1 MTVII
6 TGGSSGIGLAASRLF
21 AEYGCFVFELSRHD
35 ASVPKVTHIDCDVT
49 DDASVQTVISR
60 IAAETARVDALI
72 VCAGF
77 GISGSVENTEIS
89 DAKRQFDVNYFGAVS
104 AITAALPYL
113 RESRGRIIIVSS
125 VAAILPVPFQAHYS
139 ASKSAL
145 NALVLSLRGE
155 TAPHGVSVCA
165 VLPGDTKTGFTGSRI
180 KKTDDG
186 VYSAV
191 SDKSVRKMERDE
203 QNGMDPASVARLIF
217 RVARKKTVRPFYI
230 AGPLYRL
237 FGFAVKVLP
246 ARLVCYIES
255 KMYG

>member
-21 AEYGCFVFELSRHD
+21 AGCGDSVYELSRHD
-35 ASVPKVTHIDCDVT
+35 ASVPRVTHIDCDVS
-49 DDASVQTVISR
+49 DDASVHAAISR
-60 IAAETARVDALI
+60 VTAETARVDYLI

-77 GISGSVENTEIS
+77 GISGSVENTGIA
-89 DAKRQFDVNYFGAVS
+89 DAKRQFDVNYFGAVRV
-104 AITAALPYL
+104 ITAALPYL
-113 RESRGRIIIVSS
+113 RQSHGRIIIVSS

-139 ASKSAL
+139 ATKSAL

-165 VLPGDTKTGFTGSRI
+165 VMPGDTKTGFTSSRI
-180 KKTDDG
+180 KNADDS

-203 QNGMDPASVARLIF
+203 QRGMDPASVARLIF
-217 RVARKKTVRPFYI
+217 RVARKKAVRPFYI

-237 FGFAVKVLP
+237 FGFAVKILP